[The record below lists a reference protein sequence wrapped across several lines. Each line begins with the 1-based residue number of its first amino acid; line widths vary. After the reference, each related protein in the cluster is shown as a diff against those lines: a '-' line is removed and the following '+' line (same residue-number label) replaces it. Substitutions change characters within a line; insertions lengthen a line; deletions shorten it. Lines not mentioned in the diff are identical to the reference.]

1 MLCDDGAEPAVA
13 SRLSCYRHLAMSGNE
28 SHNFIRA
35 IIDTD
40 RAAGK
45 HGGRVVTRFP
55 PEPNGYLHIGH
66 SKSVC
71 LNFGVAAA
79 YPGGVCHLR
88 FDDTNPLKED
98 TEFVEA
104 IKEDVRWLGFDWG
117 DKLFFASD
125 YFERLYQFAE
135 ELITK
140 GKAYVCSLSDEQA
153 KAMRGSISEPGTPS
167 PDRDRS
173 VADNLDLFRRMR
185 AGEFQDGQYVLRAK
199 IDMTAAN
206 MKMRDPAIYRIRHVE
221 HHRTGRKWCI
231 YPLYDFTHCLSDSLE
246 GITHSLCTLEFE
258 NNREL
263 YDWFLDQLEVPSNPQ
278 QIEFA
283 RLALNYTVTSKRKLR
298 ELVEDK
304 HVSGWDDPRMP
315 TLRGLRR
322 RGYTPAAIR
331 AFIERVGVAKANST
345 VDVSLLEYSIR
356 DALNAE
362 APRVLCVLDP
372 LDVVIEN
379 YPDDEVEEIDAPYFP
394 DDVPKEGSRKLP
406 FEKHLVIDRDD
417 FLESPPKG
425 FHRLAPGG
433 EVRLRHA
440 YVIRCERVERDASGN
455 ITRLVCTYDAS
466 TKSAPPADGRRIK
479 GTIHWLSKS
488 SALKAEVRL
497 YDRLFSVENPDQNDG
512 PDFKTFM
519 NPDSL
524 RVLPTALV
532 EPAVASTARETRFQ
546 FERLGFFWRDPV
558 EGADDRLVFNR
569 IVTLKDSW
577 VKAQQAEARGS
588 SDEAARQEERRIE
601 RERFKREQAERA
613 KKLELSPK
621 AAALRDAH
629 DLPDE
634 QAHLLASNAAL
645 GEFFRQ
651 ALAAHSSP
659 RALAAWVTSEVA
671 RVVKDR
677 GAELPF
683 SAVELAKLVALV
695 EQGTI
700 TARAA
705 KDVFAIMTEDGGDPA
720 VIVEKRGLTQVDDV
734 ASLEAWIGEVLL
746 QFPDK
751 VAAYRAGNTN
761 LMGLFVGQVMKKS
774 SGRADPK
781 KLAQLLA
788 ERLTPE

>member
-1 MLCDDGAEPAVA
+1 
-13 SRLSCYRHLAMSGNE
+13 MSGSE

-35 IIDTD
+35 IIDSDLAT
-40 RAAGK
+40 GK
-45 HGGRVVTRFP
+45 HGRVVTRFP

-71 LNFGVAAA
+71 LNFGIAQA
-79 YPGGVCHLR
+79 YSGGVCHLR

-104 IKEDVRWLGFDWG
+104 IEEDVRWLGFDWG
-117 DKLFFASD
+117 EKLFFASD

-135 ELITK
+135 ELIGK
-140 GKAYVCSLSDEQA
+140 GKAYVCSLSDERA
-153 KAMRGSISEPGTPS
+153 KAMRGTINEPGTPS

-173 VADNLDLFRRMR
+173 VAENLDLFRRMR
-185 AGEFQDGQYVLRAK
+185 AGEFADGQYVLRAK
-199 IDMTAAN
+199 IDMAAAN
-206 MKMRDPAIYRIRHVE
+206 MKMRDPAIYRIRHVA
-221 HHRTGRKWCI
+221 HHRTGKEWCI

-263 YDWFLDQLEVPSNPQ
+263 YDWFLDQLDVPSHPQ

-283 RLALNYTVTSKRKLR
+283 RLSLNYTVTSKRKLR

-304 HVSGWDDPRMP
+304 HVLGWDDPRMP

-322 RGYTPAAIR
+322 RGYTAAAVR
-331 AFIERVGVAKANST
+331 DFIERVGVAKANST

-372 LDVVIEN
+372 LEVVIEN
-379 YPDDEVEEIDAPYFP
+379 YPDGGIEEIDAPYYP

-406 FEKHLVIDRDD
+406 FSKHLVIDRED
-417 FLESPPKG
+417 FHEAPPKG

-440 YVIRCERVERDASGN
+440 YVIRCERVEKDPNGKVA
-455 ITRLVCTYDAS
+455 RLICSYDAE
-466 TKSAPPADGRRIK
+466 TKNSPPKDGRRIK
-479 GTIHWLSKS
+479 GTIHWLSKGH
-488 SALKAEVRL
+488 AVPVEVRL
-497 YDRLFSVENPDQNDG
+497 YDRLFSVENPDRNDG

-524 RVLPTALV
+524 RQVRGALV
-532 EPAVASTARETRFQ
+532 ERSVLADDAETRYQ

-558 EGADDRLVFNR
+558 DSTEAHLVFNR

-577 VKAQQAEARGS
+577 AKAQQAEARGS
-588 SDEAARQEERRIE
+588 SDEAARQEERRKE
-601 RERFKREQAERA
+601 RERFKAEQAQQA
-613 KKLELSPK
+613 KQKRLELSPE
-621 AAALRDAH
+621 ALALKNAH
-629 DLPDE
+629 GLPDE
-634 QAHLLASNAAL
+634 QAHVLASNEAL
-645 GEFFRQ
+645 GAFFRE
-651 ALAAHSSP
+651 ALTVVDSP
-659 RALAAWVTSEVA
+659 KAIANWVSTEVA
-671 RVVKDR
+671 RELKDR
-677 GAELPF
+677 AAADLLF
-683 SAVELAKLVALV
+683 SAADLARLVALI
-695 EQGTI
+695 EQGKI
-700 TARAA
+700 TVRAA
-705 KDVFAIMTEDGGDPA
+705 KEVFGVMSTSGGDPER
-720 VIVEKRGLTQVDDV
+720 IVEDKGLTQLDDES
-734 ASLEAWIGEVLL
+734 ALDGWIEEVMV

-751 VAAYRAGNTN
+751 VSAYRAGNTN

-774 SGRADPK
+774 AGRADPK
-781 KLAQLLA
+781 TLSELLRARLAA
-788 ERLTPE
+788 D